1 MLNKYEFVFRCL
13 LDLFFL
19 PKQAIFPS
27 SPIYFKSY
35 LAASFSIGSFSDL
48 SSMANISFCLN
59 SALSSKF
66 ILASKQT
73 TKEKNKIR
81 HRHLEITVSQSF
93 WNIVTTT
100 AGRGRKVLRDWCCF
114 QRTISCGSST
124 ESSRVGEVF
133 LKSCVERKYSRHLHT
148 TQSQDIFCVCFKQ
161 SSHELWQQCWW
172 IGQTVWRIFIRESTL
187 AIVKVWRSLRYRLTT
202 QSHVW

>member
-1 MLNKYEFVFRCL
+1 MFFWIYL
-13 LDLFFL
+13 FL

-73 TKEKNKIR
+73 TKEKNIKTY
-81 HRHLEITVSQSF
+81 RHLEITVRQSF
-93 WNIVTTT
+93 WNITVIADYYRMEGERGPQGLMMKLLHWFQHNKGKLFLNPILKKKVEQVSSHYT
-100 AGRGRKVLRDWCCF
+100 AICLCHG
-114 QRTISCGSST
+114 TI
-124 ESSRVGEVF
+124 F
-133 LKSCVERKYSRHLHT
+133 Y
-148 TQSQDIFCVCFKQ
+148 VCFKQ
-161 SSHELWQQCWW
+161 SAPKLWTQVLWVGWVVC
-172 IGQTVWRIFIRESTL
+172 RNFIRQSTL
-187 AIVKVWRSLRYRLTT
+187 NILESQQV
-202 QSHVW
+202 